1 VTGAAAPERN
11 APGVPVAENQRL
23 LKRLLIV
30 VVGMFGFGFALVPFY
45 EKICEVSGIRN
56 VFEADAMPVN
66 TQVDLARSIGLEFD
80 SNLKDLAWDFR
91 ALTPHMQVHPGE
103 VVQVVY
109 EVRNR
114 RDVPVTGQAVPS
126 FGPQMAGPYFRK
138 LECFCF
144 TSQTLGPGEVRRM
157 PVVFVVD
164 PALPAEVGTITL
176 SYTFFE
182 VNGARAGSNAPAA
195 VTNGNG

>member
-1 VTGAAAPERN
+1 VTEQEIPEQTP
-11 APGVPVAENQRL
+11 AEEVVADNKRL
-23 LKRLLIV
+23 LKRLVIV

-45 EKICEVSGIRN
+45 EKICEVAGLRN
-56 VFEADAMPVN
+56 VLAADARPVN
-66 TQVDLARSIGLEFD
+66 TQIDMTRSVGIEFD
-80 SNLKDLAWDFR
+80 SNLKDLAWDFKPV
-91 ALTPHMQVHPGE
+91 TPHIDVHPGAIT
-103 VVQVVY
+103 QVMF

-114 RDVPVTGQAVPS
+114 LNVPVTGQAVPS
-126 FGPQMAGPYFRK
+126 YAPRQATMYFKK

-164 PALPAEVGTITL
+164 PALPKDVDTITL

-182 VNGARAGSNAPAA
+182 VNGTRQA
-195 VTNGNG
+195 VKKG